1 MQDLAYSLALTM
13 AFILFMLPH
22 QFISNMIPT
31 FVFMSMDHPRFII
44 IFIIMV
50 AEYMNLSTVAHMQSL
65 NFLKVIPFI

>member
-1 MQDLAYSLALTM
+1 MQELAHLLAHTM
-13 AFILFMLPH
+13 EFILFMLPH

-50 AEYMNLSTVAHMQSL
+50 AEYMNLNTVAHMESF